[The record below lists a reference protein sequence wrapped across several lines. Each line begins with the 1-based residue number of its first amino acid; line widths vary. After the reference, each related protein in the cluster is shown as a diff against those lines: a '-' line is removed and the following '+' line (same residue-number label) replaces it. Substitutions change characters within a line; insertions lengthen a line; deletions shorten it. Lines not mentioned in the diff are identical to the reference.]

1 MADLRR
7 VMGWGIASAL
17 AAGVVAAQ
25 SDLEAWIETER
36 SNGTLVITPYCRS
49 VTGLAVTYRLVSAK
63 TGKSGTSRST
73 QSGRVAL
80 RPGVA
85 ELLSTLH
92 LGLSG
97 DDRYL
102 LEAGAGGNQEQDQ
115 QLVLGRLQR
124 R

>member
-49 VTGLAVTYRLVSAK
+49 VAGLAVTYRLVSAK
-63 TGKSGTSRST
+63 TGKAGTSRST
-73 QSGRVAL
+73 QSGRAAL

-85 ELLSTLH
+85 EPLSTLH

-102 LEAGAGGNQEQDQ
+102 LELEVFAGNQLMVTVTEQYPPED
-115 QLVLGRLQR
+115 
-124 R
+124 